1 MSDIVQHADQAPA
14 TFDDDFTLEL
24 RQNRLPQSE
33 RLRGRSFDI
42 NFQNSSAQVHFDDN
56 GHAQWQGLPLDA
68 ALAEGKGI
76 IDVVEAADKLFFISL
91 PLPPEYQTSAILI
104 VDERSGHVS
113 LVKSQIDATRKSQ
126 GHATNLIQTLYPAR
140 LAGIST
146 DSPAPHITTDLMGKR
161 ALSIYSPQLAVE
173 HIYINSQW
181 YTYHIIGGDRHGD
194 CDCDEATFYKLR
206 DGAYLVLFR
215 EKAVDVAI
223 VFVFDTQA
231 WHSTGMAVGMVD
243 SSGQFNSAPIG
254 AQMQLLGHT
263 LYPDGI
269 IPR

>member
-1 MSDIVQHADQAPA
+1 MNDINQHTDQTPA

-24 RQNRLPQSE
+24 RQNRLPQSM
-33 RLRGRSFDI
+33 RLRGRSF
-42 NFQNSSAQVHFDDN
+42 NFDFQSVTAHIRFDDS
-56 GHAQWQGLPLDA
+56 GHAEWQGLPLDA
-68 ALAEGKGI
+68 VLAEGKGAV
-76 IDVVEAADKLFFISL
+76 DVVEAADALFFISL
-91 PLPPEYQTSAILI
+91 PLPSAHQTSAILI
-104 VDERSGHVS
+104 VDEHSGYVS
-113 LVKSQIDATRKSQ
+113 LVKSHIDATRKPQ
-126 GHATNLIQTLYPAR
+126 GHATNLIQTLYPTR
-140 LAGIST
+140 IPGIRT
-146 DSPAPHITTDLMGKR
+146 DSPAPHLTTELMGKR

-206 DGAYLVLFR
+206 EGVYLVLFR

-223 VFVFDTQA
+223 VFVFDTKA

-243 SSGQFNSAPIG
+243 SSGEFNSAPIG
-254 AQMQLLGHT
+254 AQMQLLSQT

-269 IPR
+269 VPR

>member
-1 MSDIVQHADQAPA
+1 MNHNEQHSDQMPA

-24 RQNRLPQSE
+24 RQNRLPQSD
-33 RLRGRSFDI
+33 RLHGRAFHFH
-42 NFQNSSAQVHFDDN
+42 FQDSPAHIHFDDTGN
-56 GHAQWQGLPLDA
+56 ARWQGLPLDRT
-68 ALAEGKGI
+68 LAEGQGTV
-76 IDVVEAADKLFFISL
+76 DVVEAAADLFFISL
-91 PLPPEYQTSAILI
+91 PLPSADQTSAILI
-104 VDERSGHVS
+104 VDEHSGHVS
-113 LVKSQIDATRKSQ
+113 LVQSYIDATRKPQ
-126 GHATNLIQTLYPAR
+126 GHATNLVQTVFPAH
-140 LAGIST
+140 LDGLSS

-206 DGAYLVLFR
+206 DDAYLVLFR

-223 VFVFDTQA
+223 IFVFDTRA

-254 AQMQLLGHT
+254 AQMQLLSHT
-263 LYPDGI
+263 RYPAGI

>member
-1 MSDIVQHADQAPA
+1 MNEINQHTDQAPA

-24 RQNRLPQSE
+24 RKNRLPQSE
-33 RLRGRSFDI
+33 RLRGRSF
-42 NFQNSSAQVHFDDN
+42 NFDFQTAKAHIRFDDGGN
-56 GHAQWQGLPLDA
+56 VQWQGLPLDD
-68 ALAEGKGI
+68 ALAAGTGTV
-76 IDVVEAADKLFFISL
+76 DAVEAADALFFISL
-91 PLPPEYQTSAILI
+91 PLPPAHQTSAILI

-113 LVKSQIDATRKSQ
+113 LVKSQIDATRKPQ
-126 GHATNLIQTLYPAR
+126 GHATNLMQTLYPAR
-140 LAGIST
+140 LPGIGT
-146 DSPAPHITTDLMGKR
+146 DSPAPHITAELMGKR

-181 YTYHIIGGDRHGD
+181 YTYHIIGGERHGD

-206 DGAYLVLFR
+206 DGVYLVLFR

-223 VFVFDTQA
+223 VFVFDTHA

-243 SSGQFNSAPIG
+243 SSGEFNSAPIG
-254 AQMQLLGHT
+254 AQMQLLSHT
-263 LYPDGI
+263 LYPEGI